1 MDSYEERREPRVI
14 ERLRV
19 PRVGAV
25 VRGTAPEAMP
35 WRIIDADGADVEFAQ
50 LWLVELRASDYST
63 ATLRAYAYDLLS
75 WLRFIDAVDVSWQQ
89 ATRWE
94 VRDWV
99 RWHQVHENP
108 QRRRSAASAQ
118 SRPPAGSVNGATG
131 KPYLVGN
138 YSRGTINR
146 MLSSVSGFY
155 EFAMT
160 ADLGPLVNPV
170 PKSRA
175 QLTREDAHRSP
186 MNPPR
191 RGRRAPYRQK
201 VVERAPRAL
210 SDELYEQVF
219 AQLHNDRDRAIV
231 ATAVS
236 SGMRAGELLSIR
248 RRDLHAADQTVEI
261 QPKGGI
267 NQRVLVPVS
276 PAAFV
281 WIARYLAGRPP
292 APPHEP
298 VWMTVKGEPR
308 PMTYWALRQVLER
321 VNAVTGTNVTMHDF
335 RHTFCTRLAEDE
347 NMTIPDL
354 QQLMR
359 HTAITTT
366 MIYLRP
372 RLDELVEKLQ
382 QHWDRP
388 ARPPPSPAPGYNA
401 DDLTTLFGKEF
412 GCPES

>member
-1 MDSYEERREPRVI
+1 MDVYEQGREPRHV
-14 ERLRV
+14 ERLDV
-19 PRVGAV
+19 PRLGAV
-25 VRGTAPEAMP
+25 VRGSAPSDLP
-35 WRIIDADGADVEFAQ
+35 WRLVDADGADVESAR
-50 LWLVELRASDYST
+50 LWLVEMRASDYSA

-75 WLRFIDAVDVSWQQ
+75 WLRFIDAVDVPWQQ

-108 QRRRSAASAQ
+108 QRRRNVTNAR
-118 SRPPAGSVNGATG
+118 SRPPAGSVNGTTG
-131 KPYLVGN
+131 KPYLAGN
-138 YSRGTINR
+138 YSRATVNR
-146 MLSSVSGFY
+146 MLSSLSGFY
-155 EFAMT
+155 EFAIT
-160 ADLGPLVNPV
+160 ADLGPLANPV

-175 QLTREDAHRSP
+175 QLTREDPRRNP
-186 MNPPR
+186 MDPPR

-201 VVERAPRAL
+201 VVQRTPRAL

-219 AQLHNDRDRAIV
+219 ARLRNDRDRAIV

-236 SGMRAGELLSIR
+236 SGMRAGELLSMR
-248 RRDLHAADQTVEI
+248 RRDLHAADQTVEVL
-261 QPKGGI
+261 PKGGVD
-267 NQRVLVPVS
+267 QRVMVPVS

-281 WIARYLAGRPP
+281 WIARYLATRPP
-292 APPHEP
+292 CPPHEP
-298 VWMTVKGEPR
+298 VWMTVRGERR

-335 RHTFCTRLAEDE
+335 RHTFCMRLAEDE

-354 QQLMR
+354 QELMR

-372 RLDELVEKLQ
+372 RLDDLVEKLQ
-382 QHWDRP
+382 DHWDRP
-388 ARPPPSPAPGYNA
+388 PTPPPSPAVGYNA
-401 DDLTTLFGKEF
+401 DDLRVLFKKGL
-412 GCPES
+412 